1 MNSGDLRAFAAL
13 RLELTEERARL
24 IARVKEIDDAL
35 GVQPE
40 ATKQRTE
47 TLAPELSP
55 LERKALDLV
64 RASSGMPVG
73 WYAARLVG
81 PDLYKNTMSARSA
94 LWRLEKQGLVR
105 CDGARAQRRVHIA

>member
-40 ATKQRTE
+40 ATKQRAE
-47 TLAPELSP
+47 LPPPELST
-55 LERKALDLV
+55 LERKTLDLV
-64 RASSGMPVG
+64 RANSGMLVG
-73 WYAARLVG
+73 WFASRLVG
-81 PDLYKNTMSARSA
+81 PEAYKNEMSARNT

-105 CDGARAQRRVHIA
+105 CDGARAQRRVHIV